1 MSPRAKRLAAQ
12 LAGTLAATVAVVLSA
27 SPAPAAAVPGARKP
41 PDWVMSVPLAQRPAD
56 VQKVMDYWTPERLKE
71 ASSYATPTRRT
82 PQTSPTPTSATTATT
97 ASAAG
102 SSGAERA
109 TTVQPTRGRA
119 TVKNGLPTTV
129 GKVFFRIGER
139 HYWCSATAVH
149 SPNRNLVATAAHCA
163 YDVQQIKPVED
174 WIFIP
179 GYTADGR
186 TDWGIYVGHTL
197 NLHDRFAG
205 LVDWDY
211 DYAFVTVHRGFT
223 WEPEKDAKGQ
233 PRKDAKGNPVYR
245 RRDVGRLEDNVGG
258 QGFLFNQG
266 LKVVTHAFGYPAGEQ
281 PDGSRPFDGNS
292 MRWCVTKT
300 RMRVTAPN
308 LLLNRGESFP
318 CMFTPGASGGPWLVR
333 YNATTGNG
341 YLNGVNSRTW
351 DRNADRR
358 YDHISSPSFTKAT
371 YVVYKTATAQS
382 TG

>member
-1 MSPRAKRLAAQ
+1 MSTRAKRLAAT
-12 LAGTLAATVAVVLSA
+12 LAGVLTATIAVVLPG
-27 SPAPAAAVPGARKP
+27 SPAGGAVLHHARSA
-41 PDWVMSVPLAQRPAD
+41 PDWVVSAPLAQRAAD
-56 VQKVMDYWTPERLKE
+56 AQKVMDYWTPERLKA
-71 ASSYATPTRRT
+71 ASSYATPARSA
-82 PQTSPTPTSATTATT
+82 PQTSPAPTTTTTT
-97 ASAAG
+97 ASA
-102 SSGAERA
+102 SSDTERP

-119 TVKNGLPTTV
+119 AVKNGLPTTV
-129 GKVFFRIGER
+129 GKVFFRIGDKL
-139 HYWCSATAVH
+139 YWCSGTAVH

-163 YDVQQIKPVED
+163 YNVQEPKPVED

-197 NLHDRFAG
+197 NLHDSFAG

-223 WEPEKDAKGQ
+223 WQAEKDAKGQ
-233 PRKDAKGNPVYR
+233 PKKDAKGNPIYR
-245 RRDVGRLEDNVGG
+245 RMDVGRLEDNVGG
-258 QGFLFNQG
+258 QGFLWNQS

-281 PDGSRPFDGNS
+281 PNGTRPFDGNS
-292 MRWCVTKT
+292 MRWCVSRS

-308 LLLNRGESFP
+308 LLLNRGVSIP
-318 CMFTPGASGGPWLVR
+318 CMFTAGASGGPWLIR
-333 YNATTGNG
+333 YNSTTGNG

-351 DRNADRR
+351 DRDADRR

-371 YVVYKTATAQS
+371 YVIYKHATTQS

>member
-1 MSPRAKRLAAQ
+1 MSTRAKRFAAT
-12 LAGTLAATVAVVLSA
+12 LAGALAATVAVVLPA
-27 SPAPAAAVPGARKP
+27 SPAPGAVLPHARTAP
-41 PDWVMSVPLAQRPAD
+41 PDWVMSAPLAQRTAD

-71 ASSYATPTRRT
+71 ASSYATPARSA
-82 PQTSPTPTSATTATT
+82 PQTSPSPTTTATATT
-97 ASAAG
+97 ASSTDVG
-102 SSGAERA
+102 RP

-129 GKVFFRIGER
+129 GKVFFRIGSK
-139 HYWCSATAVH
+139 HYWCSGTAVH

-163 YDVQQIKPVED
+163 YDVQQIKPAED

-179 GYTADGR
+179 GYTANGR

-197 NLHDRFAG
+197 NLHDHFAS

-223 WEPEKDAKGQ
+223 WQAEKDVKGQ
-233 PRKDAKGNPVYR
+233 PKKDDKGNPVYR
-245 RRDVGRLEDNVGG
+245 RVDVGRLEDNVGG
-258 QGFLFNQG
+258 QGFLWNQS

-281 PDGSRPFDGNS
+281 PNGTRPFDGNS
-292 MRWCVTKT
+292 MRWCVSRS

-308 LLLNRGESFP
+308 LLLNRGVSFP
-318 CMFTPGASGGPWLVR
+318 CMFTAGASGGPWLIR
-333 YNATTGNG
+333 YNSATGNG

-351 DRNADRR
+351 DRDADRR
-358 YDHISSPSFTKAT
+358 YDHISSPSFTRAT
-371 YVVYKTATAQS
+371 YVIYKHATAQN

>member
-1 MSPRAKRLAAQ
+1 MSPRAKRLVGT
-12 LAGTLAATVAVVLSA
+12 LAGTLTATVAVVLSSA
-27 SPAPAAAVPGARKP
+27 SPAPAAADRQAPKT

-71 ASSYATPTRRT
+71 ASSFATPTRRA
-82 PQTSPTPTSATTATT
+82 PQTSPAPTTTSA
-97 ASAAG
+97 SADTSDTG
-102 SSGAERA
+102 RL

-129 GKVFFRIGER
+129 GKVFFRIGEK

-163 YDVQQIKPVED
+163 YDVQRIRPVED

-179 GYTADGR
+179 GYTADGK

-197 NLHDRFAG
+197 NLDDRFAG

-223 WEPEKDAKGQ
+223 WEAEKDAKGA
-233 PRKDAKGNPVYR
+233 PRKDARGNPIYR

-258 QGFLFNQG
+258 QGFVWNQPRN
-266 LKVVTHAFGYPAGEQ
+266 VVTHAFGYPAGEQ

-292 MRWCVTKT
+292 IRWCVTKT

-308 LLLNRGESFP
+308 LLLNRGLSFP
-318 CMFTPGASGGPWLVR
+318 CRFTAGASGGPWLVR
-333 YNATTGNG
+333 YNSTTGNG

-371 YVVYKTATAQS
+371 YVIYKTATAQN

>member
-1 MSPRAKRLAAQ
+1 MSPRAKRLAAT
-12 LAGTLAATVAVVLSA
+12 LAGTLATTVAMVLVSA
-27 SPAPAAAVPGARKP
+27 SPAPGAVAPPRNA
-41 PDWVMSVPLAQRPAD
+41 PDWVMSVPLAQREAD

-71 ASSYATPTRRT
+71 ASSYATPTRRA
-82 PQTSPTPTSATTATT
+82 PQTTPAPTATT
-97 ASAAG
+97 TTTN
-102 SSGAERA
+102 SSDTGRP
-109 TTVQPTRGRA
+109 TTVQPTQGRA

-197 NLHDRFAG
+197 NLDDRFAG

-223 WEPEKDAKGQ
+223 WEPVRDARGVQK
-233 PRKDAKGNPVYR
+233 KDAKGNPIYR

-258 QGFLFNQG
+258 QGFLWNQG
-266 LKVVTHAFGYPAGEQ
+266 RNVVTHAFGYPAGEQ

-308 LLLNRGESFP
+308 LLLNRGLSFP
-318 CMFTPGASGGPWLVR
+318 CRFTAGASGGPWLVR
-333 YNATTGNG
+333 YNSTTGVG

-371 YVVYKTATAQS
+371 YVIYKTATTQN